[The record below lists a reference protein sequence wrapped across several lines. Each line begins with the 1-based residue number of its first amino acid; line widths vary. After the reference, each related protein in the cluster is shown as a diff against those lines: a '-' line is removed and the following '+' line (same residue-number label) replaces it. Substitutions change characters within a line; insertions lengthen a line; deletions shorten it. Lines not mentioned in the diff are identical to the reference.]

1 MILRSLR
8 YYWRIHLAVLAGA
21 AVTTAVLTGA
31 LLVGDSV
38 RGNLRS
44 LVLERLGRI
53 EHALISEKFFRE
65 DLSRDLKNNAD
76 LQKYFDAAVP
86 AISVSA
92 TAVAQDTGARAMSI
106 TVHGIDNRMNAL
118 YAGDTS
124 ITAKLTKQQGQVF
137 PSVVLTESL
146 QKELGAKAGSI
157 VLLSLQ
163 KPGDIHPETIL
174 GERDITNVVRR
185 LRLIVTGIVPERG
198 PGGLT
203 LRPHQTSPQNA
214 FVELKV
220 LQRTLESNAKVN
232 TLYVSSKSATGNS
245 KILENALAEVLQFS
259 DSGLRT
265 KIARQEIVLESSEI
279 ILNPRLVGKAENAA
293 RNLGANNRDIF
304 TYLANTIRTKERTT
318 PYSTITAI
326 AASAGLVL
334 LDGTPAPPLK
344 DDQILL
350 NEWTAKDL
358 DAKTGDEVEVSY
370 YGIATGNQLVTR
382 SAKFHLTGTIAMK
395 GFAVDSSLAPEY
407 PGIQDTDDIS
417 DWSPPFPVDLKLI
430 RPIDEEYW
438 DLYHAAPK
446 AFISLHGGQRLWSS
460 RFGNLTSLRITPP
473 TRSDPIRFRQHFE
486 NELKG
491 LITPAD
497 IGLMLQ
503 PVRQQGL
510 QAANGSTDFGAL
522 FTGFSFFLILS
533 AVMLSGLLFRLGA
546 EQRSAELGTL
556 LAIGFTTRS
565 VSRRLLLEGF
575 ILAAIGILIGTVLA
589 ALYAWLMLTGLRSW
603 WQAAVGSSYLQLHT
617 NIQTLLMGAVVS
629 LFAMLFSLWWS
640 VRRLSKLPVPALLA
654 GSSSALADIHP
665 SRWGRSIAFIFL
677 VLGVAFVIA
686 ASKSLAASGLFF
698 AAGTCLLISA
708 LAFLTIWLRK
718 TQHKKL
724 SSSGIAAAASMAA
737 RNASRN
743 PGRSLLSAALIACAC
758 FVIVAVG
765 VNRRD
770 LKFDLNDRNSGTG
783 GYPLLGESTIPLLH
797 DLATAKGRED
807 LGIPHDVSLVLQNTQ
822 ITSFRLLPGEDASC
836 LNLYRPEKPRILGVP
851 IRQIDRGGFEFRQ
864 TTAKDPQTR
873 ENPWRLLEQEL
884 EPGVVPAFGDY
895 NSVLWILHLGLNQ
908 DLVVPDAF
916 GKSLRLRFV
925 GLLKGSVFQS
935 EILISEKNFLKHF
948 PGESGYS
955 YFLIDVPSSC
965 RQEVSVKLEEALA
978 DYGFDSKSTGKIIEN
993 YHAVENTYL
1002 STFQTLGGLGLL
1014 LGTTGLGIILVRNVI
1029 ERRGELATMRAFGY
1043 QRKFLA
1049 FMVLAENVFLLCIG
1063 ILIGTLTAAI
1073 TVAPH
1078 LFQDSAGLPW
1088 GSLLLTLVLVIVVGL
1103 TSSIAAVSA
1112 ILRVP
1117 LLPALKAE

>member
-1 MILRSLR
+1 
-8 YYWRIHLAVLAGA
+8 
-21 AVTTAVLTGA
+21 
-31 LLVGDSV
+31 
-38 RGNLRS
+38 
-44 LVLERLGRI
+44 
-53 EHALISEKFFRE
+53 
-65 DLSRDLKNNAD
+65 
-76 LQKYFDAAVP
+76 
-86 AISVSA
+86 
-92 TAVAQDTGARAMSI
+92 
-106 TVHGIDNRMNAL
+106 
-118 YAGDTS
+118 
-124 ITAKLTKQQGQVF
+124 
-137 PSVVLTESL
+137 
-146 QKELGAKAGSI
+146 
-157 VLLSLQ
+157 
-163 KPGDIHPETIL
+163 
-174 GERDITNVVRR
+174 
-185 LRLIVTGIVPERG
+185 
-198 PGGLT
+198 
-203 LRPHQTSPQNA
+203 
-214 FVELKV
+214 
-220 LQRTLESNAKVN
+220 
-232 TLYVSSKSATGNS
+232 
-245 KILENALAEVLQFS
+245 
-259 DSGLRT
+259 
-265 KIARQEIVLESSEI
+265 QEIVLESSEI